1 MNSVLEIMLMPT
13 EDREKIMDT
22 MSPDQLQELVQF
34 LKLLQE
40 LVEISTLYAAVLTD
54 N

>member
-22 MSPDQLQELVQF
+22 MSPDQLQELVEI
-34 LKLLQE
+34 LQE